1 MRDLLSFDNLITP
14 AIIHIVYWLGII
26 LAVMAGLATV
36 FGGGGIAKG
45 LLVMVVGPII
55 VRVGCEVLIVL
66 FRIHENLMTSNDG
79 KDIALQNEQD

>member
-1 MRDLLSFDNLITP
+1 MRNLLSFDNLITP

-26 LAVMAGLATV
+26 LAVMGGLATM

-45 LLVMVVGPII
+45 LLVMLAGPII

-66 FRIHENLMTSNDG
+66 FRIHENLAVSND
-79 KDIALQNEQD
+79 KEIVLQNEQD